1 MARKNEYLSQ
11 VEQFIGAKISASR
24 LSKGW
29 SRAKLAEMVALSPQ
43 QLDKYKTAIECI
55 SIGRLILLAEALE
68 ENIEFFFDGLENI
81 HNPKP
86 LVVTQQNN
94 ESVLGK

>member
-1 MARKNEYLSQ
+1 MLE
-11 VEQFIGAKISASR
+11 I
-24 LSKGW
+24 
-29 SRAKLAEMVALSPQ
+29 SPQ
-43 QLDKYKTAIECI
+43 QLDKYETGIDYL
-55 SIGRLILLAEALE
+55 SIDKLILIAQLLE

>member
-29 SRAKLAEMVALSPQ
+29 SRAKLAEMVDISPQ

-55 SIGRLILLAEALE
+55 SIGRLILLAEVLE
-68 ENIEFFFDGLENI
+68 EKIEFFFDGLEKI
-81 HNPKP
+81 QPKKP
-86 LVVTQQNN
+86 ILITPPRQKIS
-94 ESVLGK
+94 E